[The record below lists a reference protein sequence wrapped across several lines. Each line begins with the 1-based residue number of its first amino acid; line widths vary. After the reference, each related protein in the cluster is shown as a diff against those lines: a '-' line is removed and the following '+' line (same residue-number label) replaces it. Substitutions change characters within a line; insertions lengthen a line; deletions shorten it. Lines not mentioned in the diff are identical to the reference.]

1 MTNVI
6 INYLKQYL
14 IVKFNMKNSSNQS
27 SEASMSIIDKHN
39 TKETSNNNKG
49 RNENVIKE
57 INISITPKH
66 INTEEIHAGSSTT
79 RHNLGNLSI
88 CFSSPSPPGM
98 RSVANINQKL
108 GSNKKSPRTASQ
120 MNNVKFESMIGGQM
134 TTESEATV
142 FQAKPD

>member
-1 MTNVI
+1 
-6 INYLKQYL
+6 
-14 IVKFNMKNSSNQS
+14 
-27 SEASMSIIDKHN
+27 
-39 TKETSNNNKG
+39 
-49 RNENVIKE
+49 
-57 INISITPKH
+57 
-66 INTEEIHAGSSTT
+66 
-79 RHNLGNLSI
+79 
-88 CFSSPSPPGM
+88 M